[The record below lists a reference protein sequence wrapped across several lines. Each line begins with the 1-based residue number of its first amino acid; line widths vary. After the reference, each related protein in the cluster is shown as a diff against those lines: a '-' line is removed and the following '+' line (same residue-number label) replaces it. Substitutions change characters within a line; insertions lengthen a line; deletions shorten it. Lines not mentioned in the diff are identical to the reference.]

1 MLNRVIG
8 PVLLASL
15 LVSTVAA
22 AERKLEYLVE
32 AGNGISI
39 PVGGDNYKRV
49 ADPSYKASLRFALDI
64 PIVAGLRL
72 GPYVQLDGVPIN
84 SDDATFENNAA
95 DARFGRIRFLVG
107 PDIRYRVIERL
118 DLWLRLGVGVDYV
131 SGNVTSKIL
140 AMLSQGYSSTVFG
153 FEPSVGATVRVYRML
168 VVGGS
173 IGFPFAVNHR
183 FGNFPQFNAADVDI
197 MFTFGVRLPPSASPQ

>member
-1 MLNRVIG
+1 MLARVIA
-8 PVLLASL
+8 PIL
-15 LVSTVAA
+15 LVSSLLPAVASA
-22 AERKLEYLVE
+22 QRKLEYLVE
-32 AGNGISI
+32 AGNGVSI
-39 PVGGDNYKRV
+39 PIGGDNYKRV

-72 GPYVQLDGVPIN
+72 GPYLQLDGVPIN
-84 SDDATFENNAA
+84 SDDGTFENNAL

-107 PDIRYRVIERL
+107 PDVRYRVIERL
-118 DLWLRLGVGVDYV
+118 DLWLRVGFGVDYV

-140 AMLSQGYSSTVFG
+140 GSIAQGYTSTVFG
-153 FEPSVGATVRVYRML
+153 FEPAVGATVRVYRML

-173 IGFPFAVNHR
+173 IGFPFALNHR

-197 MFTFGVRLPPSASPQ
+197 LFTFGVRLPPSASPQ